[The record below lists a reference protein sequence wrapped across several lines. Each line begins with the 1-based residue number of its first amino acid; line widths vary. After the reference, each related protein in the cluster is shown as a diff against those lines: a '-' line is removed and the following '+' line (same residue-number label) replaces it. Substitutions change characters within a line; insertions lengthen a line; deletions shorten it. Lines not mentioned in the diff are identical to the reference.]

1 MKIGWDVVCK
11 STLSNE
17 FLLMHAVREA
27 KGSQKCQTFESWF
40 ES

>member
-17 FLLMHAVREA
+17 FLLMHVVGEV
-27 KGSQKCQTFESWF
+27 KGSQKCQAWLES
-40 ES
+40 